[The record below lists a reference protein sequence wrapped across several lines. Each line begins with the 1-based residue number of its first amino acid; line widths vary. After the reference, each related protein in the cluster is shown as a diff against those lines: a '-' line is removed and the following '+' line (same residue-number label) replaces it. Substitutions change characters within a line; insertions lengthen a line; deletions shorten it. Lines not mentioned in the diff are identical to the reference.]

1 LKKKELTMQPPKSLV
16 DAEWLKANLENPE
29 FVIVDA
35 TVHLPDTGRNA
46 KEEYAAEHIPGAR
59 FFDLDVIA
67 DPDNPRPRKIP
78 PLDRFNREVGKLGV
92 SNGKHVIAYDTR
104 GLYSAARV
112 WWLFR
117 HYGYDKVSVL
127 DGGLVSWKMAGG
139 PVECGAVEGAASTFN
154 GIAKRGLLALKADVL
169 EESRSGGQ
177 ILDAR
182 TPGRWAGTEI
192 DRYPGAR
199 AGRIPGSTNLYWED
213 LLDKNDRTFVTG
225 EALREKFE
233 KTGISLDRPITI
245 SCGSGLTACILALGL
260 SNIGKDDWRIYDGSW
275 DEWGRDHDLPIE
287 SDA

>member
-1 LKKKELTMQPPKSLV
+1 MHPAKSLV
-16 DAEWLKANLENPE
+16 DVQWLKANLGNPD
-29 FVIVDA
+29 VIVVDA

-46 KEEYAAEHIPGAR
+46 KEEYAVEHVPGAL

-78 PLDRFNREVGKLGV
+78 SLDRFVREVGKLGI
-92 SNGKHVIAYDTR
+92 SNGKHVVAYDTR

-117 HYGYDKVSVL
+117 HYGYDNVSVL
-127 DGGLVSWKMAGG
+127 DGGMVAWKKVGG
-139 PVECGAVEGAASTFN
+139 PVEAGSREMDVAELHLDSN
-154 GIAKRGLLALKADVL
+154 RGLLALKSDVL
-169 EESRSGGQ
+169 AETQSGGQ

-182 TPGRWAGTEI
+182 TPGRWAGTEN

-199 AGRIPGSTNLYWED
+199 AGRIPGSRNLYWEN
-213 LLDKNDRTFVTG
+213 LLDKEERTFV
-225 EALREKFE
+225 ADDVLKRKFE
-233 KTGISLDRPITI
+233 ATGISMDKPVTI

-260 SNIGKDDWRIYDGSW
+260 SKIGKDDWRVYDGSW

-287 SDA
+287 SDASRK